1 MRNRREG
8 KRYLKGD
15 SVGRAVKVG
24 VVDDILHG
32 LDELLEE
39 GSL

>member
-1 MRNRREG
+1 MRKHREG
-8 KRYLKGD
+8 REYLEGD
-15 SVGRAVKVG
+15 SVGRAVEVG
-24 VVDDILHG
+24 VVDDILHS

>member
-8 KRYLKGD
+8 KGYLKGD
-15 SVGRAVKVG
+15 SVGRAVEVG
-24 VVDDILHG
+24 VVDDILHS
-32 LDELLEE
+32 LDKLLEE